1 MGNVWGLSQS
11 INMNFLSN
19 LTWRKVTVVEG
30 LSSVQLLEK
39 EIRVTEGNRAIERKS
54 DWYRCLTA
62 CVFFICSS
70 VLKLG
75 TMKTHYRREVKA
87 GQLILIIV
95 GFMKESPYKKM
106 DHTGSDDLQQVFE
119 MPSNV
124 LVLWCVEMTVS
135 DRSLPIYTLY
145 HKSNL
150 TQKVFLHW
158 SALGHLLFE
167 CIAGEKCWN

>member
-1 MGNVWGLSQS
+1 
-11 INMNFLSN
+11 MNFLSN

-30 LSSVQLLEK
+30 LSSVQLLEE

-54 DWYRCLTA
+54 DWYRCFTA

-87 GQLILIIV
+87 EQLILIIV
-95 GFMKESPYKKM
+95 GFKKESPYKKM

-135 DRSLPIYTLY
+135 DRSLPVYILY

-150 TQKVFLHW
+150 AQKAFLHW

-167 CIAGEKCWN
+167 RIAGEKCWN